1 MGSEM
6 CIRDRNTTGR
16 GPVQLEFHS
25 PLTHL
30 SAGQMSFEQCA
41 KWHCPGLP
49 MNLVIRSCFR
59 CSSTFG
65 WHDDSQQHRLAQ
77 PGACTFEPRHV
88 LWHHASVAVDVIDW
102 HAGKAEDAAERA
114 RGAPGA
120 ERTDWGRARV
130 PVAASTLPIASIA
143 GGEGAEPASR
153 RCLMRLLRRNAGN

>member
-1 MGSEM
+1 MVLRKCLE
-6 CIRDRNTTGR
+6 R
-16 GPVQLEFHS
+16 G
-25 PLTHL
+25 
-30 SAGQMSFEQCA
+30 A
-41 KWHCPGLP
+41 
-49 MNLVIRSCFR
+49 
-59 CSSTFG
+59 G

-143 GGEGAEPASR
+143 GGEGAESR
-153 RCLMRLLRRNAGN
+153 LAKMPNAALEAECRN